1 MRTSY
6 VAPDEGLARIAL
18 LITRHTGIE
27 LGAEALTSLERKL
40 QKQIGVL
47 KVGTLVEYARVLEGL
62 PEGHPDIQH
71 AIEQATIKE
80 TYFWRE
86 DLQVAAWMD
95 EVFGVAPTGY
105 ATTRKRET
113 LPRDLP
119 PRFSIWSAGCATGEE
134 IYTIAMMLE
143 EVKLLE
149 RIQFRLVGTDVS
161 RKAIETARRAT
172 YGASSFRAMPA
183 SIRARYF
190 IETDEGTVVRDELR
204 ELCRFQ
210 VSNMVADGAALFG
223 QVNAI
228 FCRNV
233 LIYFGEV
240 ARRKALE
247 RFHEALAPG
256 GILCLGHS
264 ESLLHMKTPFEPL
277 ATSAGILYVKR
288 GAGRTKR

>member
-6 VAPDEGLARIAL
+6 VAPDEGLARIAT
-18 LITRHTGIE
+18 LIARHTGIE
-27 LGAEALTSLERKL
+27 LGAEALASLERKL
-40 QKQIGVL
+40 QKHIGVL
-47 KVGTLVEYARVLEGL
+47 KVGTLVEYAKLLESL

-95 EVFGVAPTGY
+95 EVFGAVPTGY
-105 ATTRKRET
+105 ASARKRDA
-113 LPRDLP
+113 LPRELP
-119 PRFSIWSAGCATGEE
+119 PRLSIWSAGCATGEE
-134 IYTIAMMLE
+134 VYTIAMMLDE
-143 EVKLLE
+143 AKLLE
-149 RIQFRLVGTDVS
+149 KLQFRLVGTDVS
-161 RKAIETARRAT
+161 RKAIDTARRAT
-172 YGASSFRAMPA
+172 YGTSAFRAMPA
-183 SIRARYF
+183 SIRARHF
-190 IETDEGTVVRDELR
+190 TETDEGAVVGDHLR

-210 VSNMVADGAALFG
+210 LSNMVSDGTALFG
-223 QVNAI
+223 QVNAV

-233 LIYFGEV
+233 LIYFGEA

-247 RFHEALAPG
+247 RFHEALVPG

-288 GAGRTKR
+288 AAGRIKR